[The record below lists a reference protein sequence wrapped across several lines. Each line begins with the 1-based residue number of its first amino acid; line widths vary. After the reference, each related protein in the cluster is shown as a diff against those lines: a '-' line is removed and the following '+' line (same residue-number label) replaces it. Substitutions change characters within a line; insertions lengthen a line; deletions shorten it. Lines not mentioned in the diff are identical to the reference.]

1 MLKKVIAV
9 LLIALTAGAW
19 LYLDHLNKQEQ
30 LLAEQARQAMVQ
42 ARTEAAAR
50 AAARAKF
57 EAELSVDFNACKSSA
72 DQAKEAFL
80 IEHRTPVRRKPGEFT
95 ISEEI
100 TAQADNMRNQSY
112 ALCQLAHDTRFT
124 QGY

>member
-9 LLIALTAGAW
+9 VLIVLSAGAW

-30 LLAEQARQAMVQ
+30 LLAEQARQEMIQ
-42 ARTEAAAR
+42 ARAEAANR

-57 EAELSVDFNACKSSA
+57 EVELAEAFNTCKSTA

-80 IEHRTPVRRKPGEFT
+80 IENRKPVKRKPGEFT
-95 ISEEI
+95 IPAEVA
-100 TAQADNMRNQSY
+100 AQADATLGNAY
-112 ALCQLAHDTRFT
+112 AECQLAHDTRFA
-124 QGY
+124 QGN